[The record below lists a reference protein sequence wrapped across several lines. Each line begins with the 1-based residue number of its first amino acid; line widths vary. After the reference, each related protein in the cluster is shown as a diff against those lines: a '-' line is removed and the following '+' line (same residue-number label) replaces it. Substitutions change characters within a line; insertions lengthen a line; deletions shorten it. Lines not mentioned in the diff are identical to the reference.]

1 MLKNISLFILAITFL
16 SACNKEEDVLT
27 YSYQYKLAGTYQ
39 RDTSNKADGYKAL
52 HLNGDGNYCWT
63 RVINGKDSLF
73 CYGSYIQTSDTSLL
87 WENSQIVQFKVTPLD
102 TIFPGAIQL
111 QIMGSPAVPL
121 LYNIY

>member
-1 MLKNISLFILAITFL
+1 MLKNISLFLLAITFL
-16 SACNKEEDVLT
+16 AACDKEDEVLT
-27 YSYQYKLAGTYQ
+27 YSYQYKLAGTYK
-39 RDTSNKADGYKAL
+39 RDTSNKADGYKML

-73 CYGSYIQTSDTSLL
+73 CYGSYLQTSDTSLL

-102 TIFPGAIQL
+102 TIFPGAVQL
-111 QIMGSPAVPL
+111 QILGSPAVPP